1 MIDTERLV
9 SGVVDWTVT
18 DSRPTLVSGLLALLT
33 VMLPLSAA
41 ASAGVTRV
49 TVAAMAPML
58 ARTRR
63 VSRKDAPGDEVS
75 QISTINRYKQN
86 Q

>member
-1 MIDTERLV
+1 
-9 SGVVDWTVT
+9 
-18 DSRPTLVSGLLALLT
+18 
-33 VMLPLSAA
+33 
-41 ASAGVTRV
+41 
-49 TVAAMAPML
+49 MAPML